1 MTNTESLVRLAV
13 DLGEVLRARKWRVA
27 TAESCTGGGVAA
39 AITTVAGSSAWF
51 EYGLVTYA
59 NEAKQH
65 LLGVDNTTLATEG
78 AVSESVVRQMTAGAL
93 ALSGAEIAVA
103 ISGVAGP
110 GGGSEEKPVGTV
122 WFAWEIAKGMCV
134 ARCRHLQGDRNEIQ
148 RQAVRIALE
157 GLLELAGETE
167 KTE

>member
-59 NEAKQH
+59 NVAKQH

-103 ISGVAGP
+103 V
-110 GGGSEEKPVGTV
+110 K
-122 WFAWEIAKGMCV
+122 KN
-134 ARCRHLQGDRNEIQ
+134 R
-148 RQAVRIALE
+148 
-157 GLLELAGETE
+157 
-167 KTE
+167 